1 MTILQLANGT
11 IEDELLPL
19 VYNSCN
25 YLYKKY
31 LFMTYLLSA
40 GPEA

>member
-1 MTILQLANGT
+1 MTVLQLANST
-11 IEDELLPL
+11 VEVKLLPL
-19 VYNSCN
+19 AYNSCN
-25 YLYKKY
+25 YLSKKY